1 MTFIM
6 SINGTLQ
13 LFDESVNLT
22 KGELC
27 QYDYYHV
34 TLCIQHMFYQ
44 CAKLWICGSH
54 VIFDL
59 YHGSDPCIY
68 QLESR

>member
-22 KGELC
+22 KAPAN
-27 QYDYYHV
+27 
-34 TLCIQHMFYQ
+34 TTITM
-44 CAKLWICGSH
+44 SH
-54 VIFDL
+54 YVYNTCFINVPNFGYAAAMSFDL